1 MVELNETKLD
11 PIVSTVRYEAMKL
24 HTGSVQCIGQ
34 QQALGDGGMP
44 LHNEK
49 SGDLIG

>member
-34 QQALGDGGMP
+34 QQALGGMP

-49 SGDLIG
+49 SEDLIG

>member
-24 HTGSVQCIGQ
+24 CTRSVQDSNNDWHLVVMSQ
-34 QQALGDGGMP
+34 YEAVAGG
-44 LHNEK
+44 N
-49 SGDLIG
+49 